1 MRKMVKGYL
10 TFLYR
15 SLSLAFVGDWRYY
28 LWVGFL
34 TIVCLLGLNAYAKQ
48 FVHGLVITG
57 MTDQVSWGV
66 YIANFTFLV
75 GVAAAAVMLVI
86 PVYIYKNEDLH
97 DLVIFGELLAVAAI
111 LMCLGFVTVD
121 LGRPDRFWH
130 LIPGIGK
137 FNFPGSMLSWDVI
150 VLNGYLL
157 LNVHICGYLLYCR
170 YQRKTPA
177 KWFYI
182 PFVFIAI
189 VWAISIHTV
198 TAFLYVGLGG
208 RPFWNSSIVGP
219 RFLASA
225 FTAGPALIILAIQ
238 VVRRVTANVPAG
250 QMTWRFNGTTA
261 PKASVKR
268 PATTDDLNLLAF
280 HLPQLVSVSAA
291 TRQAILPKLS
301 VVDVAAGEVVLCQG
315 DTDNEA
321 YLVLKGRIVVER
333 EESGRRRVTRSCGP
347 GEQFGEV
354 SALAGTPREA
364 TAIAEEPSQVLRVP
378 TDALRDLMKYPELKK
393 TIRARMAERLM
404 ITDRALLTLRSVV
417 QISMV
422 INVFLLF
429 NELFKEFYTDN
440 VHVASSK
447 YLYFGLHGHHAL
459 NVWIWTAIACN
470 LVALKLLLLP
480 LSRSL
485 RWLNLACVLAIVG
498 IWIEKGMGLVIPGF
512 IPTPLGEIVE
522 YSPTVNETLI
532 CFGIWAF
539 GLLCYTLFLR
549 VSIPILQGT
558 ISKANEPGSDLKGS
572 EEQLEA
578 LLQSSVPRRFTAESS
593 RESVPHVE
601 TTHH

>member
-1 MRKMVKGYL
+1 MKAIKGYF
-10 TFLYR
+10 TFLFR
-15 SLSLAFVGDWRYY
+15 CLNLVFVGDWRYY
-28 LWVGFL
+28 LWVGLL
-34 TIVCLLGLNAYAKQ
+34 TAVCLLGVNAYLKQ
-48 FVHGLVITG
+48 FVHGLVVTG
-57 MTDQVSWGV
+57 MSDQVSWGV

-86 PVYIYKNEDLH
+86 PAYIYKNEELH

-111 LMCLGFVTVD
+111 LMCLAFVTVD

-150 VLNGYLL
+150 VLNGYLV
-157 LNVHICGYLLYCR
+157 LNVYICGYLLHCR
-170 YQRKTPA
+170 YQRKMPA

-238 VVRRVTANVPAG
+238 VVRRATARVPTGEATR
-250 QMTWRFNGTTA
+250 QFNGTSTL
-261 PKASVKR
+261 KAAVKR
-268 PATTDDLNLLAF
+268 AATRDDLDLLAR
-280 HLPQLVSVSAA
+280 HLPEFDSISPT
-291 TRQAILPKLS
+291 TRQAILPGL
-301 VVDVAAGEVVLCQG
+301 VVLDVAAGEVVLSQG
-315 DTDNEA
+315 DTDNDA
-321 YLVLKGRIVVER
+321 YLILKGRVVVER
-333 EESGRRRVTRSCGP
+333 EESGRHRITRSCGP

-364 TAIAEEPSQVLRVP
+364 TAITEEASQILRLPAE
-378 TDALRDLMKYPELKK
+378 ALRELMKNHRLNK

-404 ITDRALLTLRSVV
+404 ITDRALFTLRNIV
-417 QISMV
+417 QVSMI

-429 NELFKEFYTDN
+429 NEVFKEFYTDS

-447 YLYFGLHGHHAL
+447 YLFFGLHGHHAL
-459 NVWIWTAIACN
+459 NAWIWTAVMCN
-470 LVALKLLLLP
+470 LISLSLLLLP

-485 RWLNLACVLAIVG
+485 RWLNTACVLAITG

-512 IPTPLGEIVE
+512 IPTPLGEIIE
-522 YSPTVNETLI
+522 YTPTLNETLI

-539 GLLCYTLFLR
+539 GLLCYTVLLR
-549 VSIPILQGT
+549 MAIPILQGT
-558 ISKANEPGSDLKGS
+558 ISKANEAGAALEGSAQ
-572 EEQLEA
+572 QLEA
-578 LLQSSVPRRFTAESS
+578 LLETSGPPRRGGVRRDQVTS
-593 RESVPHVE
+593 
-601 TTHH
+601 